1 MSIQH
6 STMDI
11 NHLVSNYAP
20 CHHHLYEGDDYATMW
35 EKEKEKMLNDDLD
48 RSTIERLVEIIE
60 SGESLHT
67 PIILM
72 DDSCYED
79 EEDKDGIAM
88 VADGHHRVVACMIT
102 HSPIPYQ
109 IGYTEWDDSEDG
121 DMALTCRLS
130 RKDGQ
135 KMTEEDDDLAF
146 RLMMSVEVDD
156 KEWIGADVGS
166 HYEFYSEMIM
176 GHSQKIDHS
185 SIDFIRRCREAA
197 RKKADPYGFMVS
209 MHMEACASLIE
220 TDN

>member
-20 CHHHLYEGDDYATMW
+20 CHYHLYEGDDYATMW

-48 RSTIERLVEIIE
+48 RSTIKRLVEVIE
-60 SGESLHT
+60 SGEPLHT

-79 EEDKDGIAM
+79 EEDKDGVAM
-88 VADGHHRVVACMIT
+88 VADGHHRVIACMIT
-102 HSPIPYQ
+102 QSFIPYQ
-109 IGYTEWDDSEDG
+109 VGYDEWDESED
-121 DMALTCRLS
+121 DNMVLVCRLS

-135 KMTEEDDDLAF
+135 KMTEDDEDLAF

-166 HYEFYSEMIM
+166 HHEFYSEMMM
-176 GHSQKIDHS
+176 GHNYKIAHD
-185 SIDFIRRCREAA
+185 SIGFIRKCREAA
-197 RKKADPYGFMVS
+197 RKKADPYGFAVALYL
-209 MHMEACASLIE
+209 EASASLF
-220 TDN
+220 DNED